1 MRKSLQRYKNVLDKH
16 PFFFRVCLAVLIT
29 ALQFLCI
36 HLIVPVLLPNDDLLA
51 ETAISG
57 SYSGSQ
63 VAVYPFLNMVLVK
76 GLQALYRLLPAIP
89 WYAVIL
95 EASLILSCFSIQFSI
110 LLVFRKKMLPLW
122 LAEVIYFVFFFI
134 SILYVAIPI
143 SFTYVSCFCGA
154 AAVSLLLSG
163 AFSKEHMGL
172 QFAGS
177 VCFLWLAFLIR
188 PEGGL
193 IGMCF
198 FLLCTVFS
206 LLLQARGEQEKK
218 NRRHFYTIAT
228 VFAVTAICGCGL
240 LLTANNAM
248 RDTPDGHR
256 IEEWNTVRSN
266 LLDYHK
272 TSYSTDSEFYESIGW
287 NEEFYELQN
296 EWYLLDDQCDYA
308 HYAAIDHYTVTE
320 KAPQSVSHAA
330 LSAAKTVV
338 SYVKSIYFAPLLISF
353 AGLFALG
360 VWLGIRKR
368 RQGGLLYLAF
378 IVCAM
383 GGTLLMWLYLA
394 YIGRLA
400 SHVFRICCIPAV
412 ICMLLSDVHLLSR
425 TSSDKKGVSALFGWG
440 IAGAFFLIQV
450 LLLLFGTGGRQ
461 TLLRAF
467 AAGSSILFAAAG
479 VYACRK
485 NGLLQKILIAVACL
499 VLSVLSARS
508 IMNFSTDCS
517 VYLAQQEKYSE
528 KLRYASAHPE
538 EILISIRERSPVR
551 LDYVYTYGRN
561 ATNLFYSVD
570 FLLYSDAYEN
580 KLAMNGIESLTVD
593 SYFTDNV
600 YYIGD
605 SENDETLE
613 LLLAYMRTQY
623 GDSVT
628 AEVHAELENGVSV
641 YQFSR

>member
-36 HLIVPVLLPNDDLLA
+36 HFFFPFMLYGDDLFA

-63 VAVYPFLNMVLVK
+63 VAIYPFLNMVLVK

-89 WYAVIL
+89 WYAVSL
-95 EASLILSCFSIQFSI
+95 VASSILSCFAIQFSI
-110 LLVFRKKMLPLW
+110 LSVFRKKGLPLW
-122 LAEVIYFVFFFI
+122 LAEIVYFILFFI
-134 SILYVAIPI
+134 SIFYVTIPI
-143 SFTYVSCFCGA
+143 KFTYVSCFCGV
-154 AAVSLLLSG
+154 AAVSLFLSG
-163 AFSKEHMGL
+163 AFSKEYIGL

-193 IGMCF
+193 VGMCF
-198 FLLCTVFS
+198 FLLCAVFS
-206 LLLQARGEQEKK
+206 ILLQARGAQEKK
-218 NRRHFYTIAT
+218 DRRYFFIIAT
-228 VFAVTAICGCGL
+228 VFLITAICGCGL

-272 TSYSTDSEFYESIGW
+272 TSYSTDAEFYESIGW
-287 NEEFYELQN
+287 NEEFYEL
-296 EWYLLDDQCDYA
+296 EDDWYLLDDLCDYA
-308 HYAAIDHYTVTE
+308 HYAAIDHYTITE
-320 KAPQSVSHAA
+320 KEPQSVS
-330 LSAAKTVV
+330 SAAISAVKTVF
-338 SYVKSIYFAPLLISF
+338 SFVKSAYYAPLVVF
-353 AGLFALG
+353 CAGLFALG

-368 RQGGLLYLAF
+368 REGGLLYLAF

-394 YIGRLA
+394 YIGRLVG
-400 SHVFRICCIPAV
+400 HVFRICCIPAV
-412 ICMLLSDVHLLSR
+412 ICMLLSDVHLHSC
-425 TSSDKKGVSALFGWG
+425 TSSDEKGVSALFGWG
-440 IAGAFFLIQV
+440 IAGVFFLIQV

-461 TLLRAF
+461 TLLRAL
-467 AAGSSILFAAAG
+467 AVGSSILFAAAG

-499 VLSVLSARS
+499 VLSFFSSRS
-508 IMNFSTDCS
+508 IMNVTLDCS
-517 VYLAQQEKYSE
+517 EYLVQQEEYVE
-528 KLRYASAHPE
+528 KLSYATAHPE
-538 EILISIRERSPVR
+538 EILISAREYKPIRI
-551 LDYVYTYGRN
+551 DYIYKYNHNT
-561 ATNLFYSVD
+561 TNLFYSVD

-580 KLAMNGIESLTVD
+580 KLAINGIESLTVD

-600 YYIGD
+600 YYIKD
-605 SENDETLE
+605 SDYDETLE
-613 LLLAYMRTQY
+613 RLLAYMRTQY